1 MLNSKKLTSAV
12 LIAALASSSL
22 VVAPHAAEA
31 KTFNDVPKSHWAYG
45 VIDEVS
51 NEGLMNGMGNGMFSP
66 NGQLTRAQSTTIL
79 YNMAPDKN
87 NGPHQT
93 IFNDVAATAWY
104 KDIAQWGVSN
114 AIIFTQGPGNFAG
127 EQVMNRQYMAF
138 MTYNFIEKYYPNTL
152 DKNVNGISYSD
163 ANQITDYM
171 EEAVMVL
178 SHNKLL
184 GGRGNNTFAPK
195 ANLTRAEAA
204 TIASRVKKFVANSS
218 SKPEQPPVD
227 PEEPQKPSEPQPEQP
242 QEPEKPPVN
251 PEEPQ
256 KPVEPQP
263 EQPQEPEQ
271 PPVEEAKPF
280 PGDENAPEWM
290 VKIGLRDSFGTVTY
304 TYVTKPDSM
313 TTAQWE
319 ETKAFFKD
327 KEKPA
332 EYPSTIPANGPK
344 PQAYMNIFIEDL
356 YDIVQRDKAKA
367 ALESGT
373 VQLSA
378 EEQKMIDLVNAERRK
393 AGVPE
398 LKVSPKLCEA
408 AKIRAKE
415 CTTTPTHTRPNGSL
429 FSTVLSEV
437 GLNFNTLNNSENMV
451 EGRKI
456 LNVSANKAFNSLIH
470 SSEHYKNMLNSKAQY
485 IGVAYAENQRNSA
498 WIQLFSY
505 NS

>member
-51 NEGLMNGMGNGMFSP
+51 NEGIMNGMGNGMFSP

-93 IFNDVAATAWY
+93 IFNDVAANAWY

-127 EQVMNRQYMAF
+127 EQLMNRQYMAF
-138 MTYNFIEKYYPNTL
+138 MVFNFLEKYYPGAL
-152 DKNVNGISYSD
+152 DKNIGDLSYAD
-163 ANQITDYM
+163 QHQITDYM
-171 EEAVMVL
+171 EEAVLVL
-178 SHNKLL
+178 SHNKILN
-184 GGRGNNTFAPK
+184 GRGKNVFAPK

-204 TIASRVKKFVANSS
+204 AIASRVEKFVANSVA
-218 SKPEQPPVD
+218 KPEQ
-227 PEEPQKPSEPQPEQP
+227 
-242 QEPEKPPVN
+242 PPVN

-256 KPVEPQP
+256 KPVNPQ
-263 EQPQEPEQ
+263 PEQ

-290 VKIGLRDSFGTVTY
+290 VKIGLRDSLGTVTY

-344 PQAYMNIFIEDL
+344 PQAFMNIFIEDL

-367 ALESGT
+367 ALEAGT
-373 VQLSA
+373 V
-378 EEQKMIDLVNAERRK
+378 
-393 AGVPE
+393 
-398 LKVSPKLCEA
+398 
-408 AKIRAKE
+408 
-415 CTTTPTHTRPNGSL
+415 
-429 FSTVLSEV
+429 
-437 GLNFNTLNNSENMV
+437 
-451 EGRKI
+451 
-456 LNVSANKAFNSLIH
+456 
-470 SSEHYKNMLNSKAQY
+470 
-485 IGVAYAENQRNSA
+485 
-498 WIQLFSY
+498 
-505 NS
+505 

>member
-51 NEGLMNGMGNGMFSP
+51 DANIMNGIGNGLFSP
-66 NGQLTRAQSTTIL
+66 DGQLTRAQSTTIL

-87 NGPHQT
+87 NGQYHT
-93 IFNDVAATAWY
+93 TFNDVAANAWY

-127 EQVMNRQYMAF
+127 EQLMNRQYMAF
-138 MTYNFIEKYYPNTL
+138 MVFNFLEKYYPGAL
-152 DKNVNGISYSD
+152 DKNIGDLSYAD
-163 ANQITDYM
+163 QHQITDYM

-242 QEPEKPPVN
+242 QEPE
-251 PEEPQ
+251 
-256 KPVEPQP
+256 
-263 EQPQEPEQ
+263 Q

-290 VKIGLRDSFGTVTY
+290 VKIGLRDSLGTVTY

-332 EYPSTIPANGPK
+332 EYPSTIPSNGPK
-344 PQAYMNIFIEDL
+344 PQAFMNIFIEDL

-408 AKIRAKE
+408 ARIRAAE
-415 CTTTPTHTRPNGSL
+415 CNIKYSHTRPNGSR
-429 FSTVLSEV
+429 SASVLNDV
-437 GLNFNTLNNSENMV
+437 GLTYNKISNLTNPVNTINYAENLS
-451 EGRKI
+451 GISGKAPFDFT
-456 LNVSANKAFNSLIH
+456 ANQALKSLL
-470 SSEHYKNMLNSKAQY
+470 SSPNHTNNMLDTVHLY
-485 IGVAYAENQRNSA
+485 IGVAYVENKTHGS
-498 WIQLFSY
+498 WIQSFAEFQ
-505 NS
+505 